1 MRKQTVPTLILVII
15 AALGISVLTSACG
28 SESTTD
34 KQYTSSENQSNDELT
49 ETAESD
55 NGEEYR
61 EFNSSDFKGR
71 NFFISSIKNNEDF
84 QKQLQDGYDSDTINS
99 QFIST
104 IMNKYVFSSATED
117 DEYSVD
123 IIELGYVGKSA
134 LGQKLYYYKITVK
147 DIDSFKYYL
156 GLNDTYY
163 TIDTDG
169 WSADDEI
176 YMVCDYGYPED
187 ELEVG
192 YYLKNYSVQ

>member
-1 MRKQTVPTLILVII
+1 LILVII

-134 LGQKLYYYKITVK
+134 LGQKLYYYKITIK

>member
-1 MRKQTVPTLILVII
+1 
-15 AALGISVLTSACG
+15 
-28 SESTTD
+28 
-34 KQYTSSENQSNDELT
+34 
-49 ETAESD
+49 
-55 NGEEYR
+55 
-61 EFNSSDFKGR
+61 
-71 NFFISSIKNNEDF
+71 
-84 QKQLQDGYDSDTINS
+84 
-99 QFIST
+99 
-104 IMNKYVFSSATED
+104 MNKYVFSSATED

-134 LGQKLYYYKITVK
+134 LGQKLYYYKITIK

>member
-134 LGQKLYYYKITVK
+134 LGQKLYYYKITIK